1 MDNIVA
7 WLYERGENPDEFIE
21 RIVKRC
27 AAFEAVPARS
37 VLRSYLPF
45 VSSFYSAED
54 ARELCLEIIP
64 KRYPFLTKASIL
76 RNEIVDGNRRV
87 DFTFQFET
95 PGVLAANPMRWIR
108 SMINI
113 GPLLLNTPAYEHISY
128 LASQTSFIEALE
140 NRVPAEMKE
149 DGGVYVKGEL
159 VGRHA
164 TFADCVKEH
173 NLEISVADWLQI
185 QQFEWF
191 TERANHLLSLDLEKI
206 SYYETALK
214 YEPNIKGTV
223 K

>member
-1 MDNIVA
+1 MVSNLFLQLAHIELLMSYPVKDILTLVKRDSRFNVKLLNDLYFEDSYVDESAYRFIMDNIVA
-7 WLYERGENPDEFIE
+7 WLYERGENPDDFIE

-64 KRYPFLTKASIL
+64 KRYPFLTKSNIL
-76 RNEIVDGNRRV
+76 RNEIIDGNRRV

-113 GPLLLNTPAYEHISY
+113 GPLLLNTPAY
-128 LASQTSFIEALE
+128 
-140 NRVPAEMKE
+140 
-149 DGGVYVKGEL
+149 
-159 VGRHA
+159 
-164 TFADCVKEH
+164 
-173 NLEISVADWLQI
+173 
-185 QQFEWF
+185 
-191 TERANHLLSLDLEKI
+191 
-206 SYYETALK
+206 
-214 YEPNIKGTV
+214 
-223 K
+223 